1 MNFRPLSNILTIHV
15 SVRVTTRTCARIKI
29 FIDDVIMSF
38 VISLTGHRF
47 SPRFWYVVA
56 ETISTRYMTLI
67 CTFCDVIIIK
77 FQLKATMH
85 NFSYLRV
92 ISMGGHLFFQ
102 TWICMAMIF
111 EPYLGCYSS
120 IFSQTLV
127 CCSWDCGL
135 SAATSSILNEMS
147 WTWSNYRF

>member
-56 ETISTRYMTLI
+56 ETILYKIHDINLYILWRHHNQIFNQRRQCIIFHI
-67 CTFCDVIIIK
+67 CVLYLWEVTCFSKHESAWQWSLSRILVVIAP
-77 FQLKATMH
+77 FSVYSV
-85 NFSYLRV
+85 NF
-92 ISMGGHLFFQ
+92 
-102 TWICMAMIF
+102 
-111 EPYLGCYSS
+111 P
-120 IFSQTLV
+120 
-127 CCSWDCGL
+127 
-135 SAATSSILNEMS
+135 
-147 WTWSNYRF
+147 